1 MTKRLADHGRVLGV
15 LGLVLTAGACSKP
28 AHAPAAS
35 APDLPA
41 RTVSV
46 AAVERSEAGLGTVPA
61 VVQARQRAALAA
73 RIPASVVEL
82 PFREGESVPAGAVVV
97 RLDDAALRSAVA
109 AAEASAQAADTDLR
123 RLRNLLQRGAATQR
137 EVDDAGSRAAGAQAA
152 LSGARDNLA
161 YAALRAPF
169 AGTLAARRVNLGD
182 VVAPG
187 APLVEIEGQGGLELR
202 ATVEADLVGALRPGL
217 QLEADVDGQPR
228 PVRATLRAISDAG
241 DPATHRF
248 EVRADLPAAAGL
260 RSGLFARLRVPKPGA
275 PPALYVPK
283 AAVFARGGLSGA
295 FVAAEGRA
303 RLRWLALG
311 APVGERVEVRAG
323 LEVGER
329 VVLGP
334 GDLSDGQ
341 PIVVK

>member
-1 MTKRLADHGRVLGV
+1 MTRRLAKGGRALGV
-15 LGLVLTAGACSKP
+15 LGLVLTATACSKP

-35 APDLPA
+35 APNQPS

-46 AAVERSEAGLGTVPA
+46 APVERSEAGLGSVPA
-61 VVQARQRAALAA
+61 VVQARQRATLAA

-82 PFREGESVPAGAVVV
+82 PFREGEHVPAGALVV
-97 RLDDAALRSAVA
+97 RLDDGALRSAVA
-109 AAEASAQAADTDLR
+109 AATASAQAADTDLR
-123 RLRNLLQRGAATQR
+123 RLQNLLQRGAATQR
-137 EVDDAGSRAAGAQAA
+137 ELDDASSRAAGAQAA
-152 LSGARDNLA
+152 LSGAKDSLA

-202 ATVEADLVGALRPGL
+202 ATVEADLVGALRTGMR
-217 QLEADVDGQPR
+217 LEADVDGQAQ
-228 PVRATLRAISDAG
+228 PVEATLRAIADAG

-248 EVRADLPAAAGL
+248 EVRADIPAAAGL

-275 PPALYVPK
+275 PSALYVPK
-283 AAVFARGGLSGA
+283 SAIFARGGLAGA

-323 LEVGER
+323 LEAGES
-329 VVLGP
+329 VVVDP

>member
-15 LGLVLTAGACSKP
+15 LGLVLTAAACSKP

-35 APDLPA
+35 APDKPSRA
-41 RTVSV
+41 VSV
-46 AAVERSEAGLGTVPA
+46 AVVERSEAGLGTVPA

-73 RIPASVVEL
+73 RVPASVVEL
-82 PFREGESVPAGAVVV
+82 PFREGENVPAGAVVV

-109 AAEASAQAADTDLR
+109 AAEAASKAADTDLR
-123 RLRNLLQRGAATQR
+123 RLQNLLQRGAATQR
-137 EVDDAGSRAAGAQAA
+137 ELDDAAARAAGAQAA

-161 YAALRAPF
+161 YAVLRSPF
-169 AGTLAARRVNLGD
+169 AGTLAVKRVNVGD

-202 ATVEADLVGALRPGL
+202 ATVEGDLVGALRTG
-217 QLEADVDGQPR
+217 QKLEAEVDGQPQ
-228 PVRATLRAISDAG
+228 PLQATLRAVADAG

-248 EVRADLPAAAGL
+248 EVRADLPVAAGL
-260 RSGLFARLRVPKPGA
+260 RSGLFARLKVPKPGA

-283 AAVFARGGLSGA
+283 AALFARGGLSGV

-303 RLRWLALG
+303 RLRWVAAG
-311 APVGERVEVRAG
+311 AATGGRVEVRAG
-323 LEVGER
+323 LEAGEK
-329 VVLGP
+329 VVLDP
-334 GDLSDGQ
+334 GDLADGQ
-341 PIVVK
+341 PVTVK